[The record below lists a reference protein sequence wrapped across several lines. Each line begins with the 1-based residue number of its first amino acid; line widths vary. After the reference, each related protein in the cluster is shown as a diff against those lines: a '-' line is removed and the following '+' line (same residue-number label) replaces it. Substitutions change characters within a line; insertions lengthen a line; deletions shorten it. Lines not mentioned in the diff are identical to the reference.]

1 MRFWDASA
9 VIPLC
14 VSDPNSETMRK
25 LAREDEA
32 MVVWWGTIV
41 ECHFAFSRL
50 RRVGDLEPSGVEQA
64 SHLLDRLAG
73 YWSEL
78 TAGEE
83 VRDQAVRLLGL
94 HPLRAADALQ
104 LAAALVWADR
114 RPLRHHF
121 TCLDDRLRD
130 AARREGFIV
139 LPRERG

>member
-14 VSDPNSETMRK
+14 VNDPNSETMRK

-41 ECHFAFSRL
+41 ECHSAFSRL
-50 RRVGDLEPSGVEQA
+50 HRVGDLEPSGIEQA

-73 YWSEL
+73 YWSEV
-78 TAGEE
+78 TPGEE
-83 VRDQAVRLLGL
+83 ARDQAVRLLGL

-104 LAAALVWADR
+104 LAAAFVWADR
-114 RPLRHHF
+114 RPLRRHF

>member
-1 MRFWDASA
+1 MPLQSSHCVS
-9 VIPLC
+9 VIPIRKRCESWPARMRPWWFGGAL
-14 VSDPNSETMRK
+14 SWSAIPHSPDSAAWET
-25 LAREDEA
+25 
-32 MVVWWGTIV
+32 WN
-41 ECHFAFSRL
+41 
-50 RRVGDLEPSGVEQA
+50 RRGVEQA

-83 VRDQAVRLLGL
+83 VRDQAVRMLGL

-114 RPLRHHF
+114 RPLRRHL

-139 LPRERG
+139 LPRERD